1 MLSQGKRV
9 RLQLKLRE
17 NLNNIFSDIST
28 AFAKGNLKPTSTA
41 AADIVTVGDSWLDLA
56 IKAGL
61 IEPIEGAEEQ
71 DWFSSLND
79 KWKVNMKE

>member
-1 MLSQGKRV
+1 MQSQGKRA

-17 NLNNIFSDIST
+17 SLDSIFSDVST
-28 AFAKGNLKPTSTA
+28 ALAKGNVKPTSTA

-56 IKAGL
+56 IKRGL

-71 DWFSSLND
+71 DWFSGLND
-79 KWKVNMKE
+79 RWKVNMK